1 MPYPMLEVFD
11 MASSQQVHSKRDI
24 TTTSP
29 QALTLINS
37 DLYYEWSQTLAGKV
51 IREAGTDFQAQLN
64 RLYEILFGRTPD
76 GWEKDAL
83 QNVLVQPGKNRCR
96 TKIGRQNHCRPGWI
110 QRDPGIERHAG
121 RGFCGYG
128 ARAGEFKRVHV
139 QVLTGFQ

>member
-1 MPYPMLEVFD
+1 MLEVFD

-83 QNVLVQPGKNRCR
+83 QTFLSSQERIVAEQKSAGKTIAAPAGFKETQELSATRAAAFVDLV
-96 TKIGRQNHCRPGWI
+96 
-110 QRDPGIERHAG
+110 HAL
-121 RGFCGYG
+121 
-128 ARAGEFKRVHV
+128 ANSNEFTYR
-139 QVLTGFQ
+139 F